1 MLQKTISDGVDSKVL
16 PTTLNVLYKGL
27 TKEELIEHFKR
38 QIPRYEKKF
47 NELNAIKDKSNWG
60 WFDMGMIQGRIS
72 LMQEVIDMLEG
83 DRSEDNT

>member
-1 MLQKTISDGVDSKVL
+1 MLQKTISDGVHSKVL
-16 PTTLNVLYKGL
+16 PITLNILYKGL